1 MFEAMVDPTAGPSTA
16 SSDTTVSSGAT
27 SATRPARLDG
37 LVVGLLANPKRNAE
51 QILDAV
57 GELLAAEHGTTGAVR
72 ARKTSITDP
81 VPPETLAEL
90 AERCDVVLI
99 GVGDCGSCSAAAVAD
114 GIAFEA
120 AGVPAA
126 VICTD
131 AFRVSADAM
140 ARLQGSPGYAYV
152 STPHPVAPLDGD
164 GVRERARVVLP
175 ELVGLLTEA
184 PVPAAVPR

>member
-1 MFEAMVDPTAGPSTA
+1 MFEAMVDPTDGPSATA
-16 SSDTTVSSGAT
+16 IGPRLA
-27 SATRPARLDG
+27 ARPDRLDG
-37 LVVGLLANPKRNAE
+37 LVVGLVANPKKNAE
-51 QILDAV
+51 PFLDAV
-57 GELLAAEHGTTGAVR
+57 GELLAAEHGTADVVR

-81 VPPETLAEL
+81 IPQATLDEL
-90 AERCDVVLI
+90 AQRCGVVLI

-131 AFRVSADAM
+131 AFRASADAM

-152 STPHPVAPLDGD
+152 TTAHPVAPLDVV
-164 GVRERARVVLP
+164 GVRERARLALP
-175 ELVGLLTEA
+175 ELVGRLTS
-184 PVPAAVPR
+184 AAVPAVAR

>member
-1 MFEAMVDPTAGPSTA
+1 MFEAMVDPTGGPSVTA
-16 SSDTTVSSGAT
+16 TGPRLA
-27 SATRPARLDG
+27 ARPARLDG
-37 LVVGLLANPKRNAE
+37 LVVGLVANPKKNAE
-51 QILDAV
+51 PFLDAL
-57 GELLAAEHGTTGAVR
+57 GELLAAEHGTAGVVR
-72 ARKTSITDP
+72 TRKTSITEP
-81 VPPETLAEL
+81 IPPAALDEL
-90 AERCDVVLI
+90 AQRCDVVLI

-140 ARLQGSPGYAYV
+140 ARLQGSPGYTYV
-152 STPHPVAPLDGD
+152 TTAHPVAPLDAD
-164 GVRERARVVLP
+164 GVRERARLALP

-184 PVPAAVPR
+184 PVPAVAR